1 MIHGEWWKF
10 NNMESK
16 VFISTSSNFIPIL
29 LGGFVF
35 LGLDLLSLGLLA
47 GNALFSAPSRL
58 LVLGSSGLRLIGQL
72 LGAKRFRL
80 LLVDELHQDALVLE
94 NVTLALDVE
103 LVVKM
108 AIDLLVFSV
117 LFQQTTQD
125 SHPPHPQLLDG
136 HAGVGGTLA
145 LSGARVTT
153 LTTREGVLARA
164 SARVN
169 GLRLLDD
176 QTVLDQPTDVLSG
189 IGVGDLRDFVGI
201 HPHLIPSAL
210 HHRGRQPLL
219 QPHGTHLC
227 NVLNLTNRGKS
238 NTKI

>member
-1 MIHGEWWKF
+1 
-10 NNMESK
+10 
-16 VFISTSSNFIPIL
+16 
-29 LGGFVF
+29 LGF
-35 LGLDLLSLGLLA
+35 GLLA
-47 GNALFSAPSRL
+47 GDTLLSASSGL
-58 LVLGSSGLRLIGQL
+58 LVLGSSSLGLIGQL
-72 LGAKRFRL
+72 LGAKSLGL
-80 LLVDELHQDALVLE
+80 LLVDEFHQDALVLE
-94 NVTLALDVE
+94 HVTLALDVE

-210 HHRGRQPLL
+210 HHGGRQPLL

-227 NVLNLTNRGKS
+227 NVLNLPTGEKVILKFKQIE
-238 NTKI
+238 TTQL

>member
-1 MIHGEWWKF
+1 
-10 NNMESK
+10 MESK
-16 VFISTSSNFIPIL
+16 VSNFHIVAFLPVL

-47 GNALFSAPSRL
+47 GNALFSALSRL
-58 LVLGSSGLRLIGQL
+58 LVLGSSGLCLIGQL
-72 LGAKRFRL
+72 LRAKRFRL

-94 NVTLALDVE
+94 NITLALDVK
-103 LVVKM
+103 LVVEM
-108 AIDLLVFSV
+108 AIDLLVLAV
-117 LFQQTTQD
+117 LFQKTTQD
-125 SHPPHPQLLDG
+125 AHSPHPQLLDG
-136 HAGVGGTLA
+136 HTGVGGTLA
-145 LSGARVTT
+145 LTGAGMTA
-153 LTTREGVLARA
+153 LATRQGVLARA
-164 SARVN
+164 GARVN
-169 GLRLLDD
+169 SLRLLDD

-227 NVLNLTNRGKS
+227 NFLNLPTGEKS
-238 NTKI
+238 NSKI